1 MKYLSFDIDPKYVP
15 LKKEIGITMLRNTK
29 PEEKEL
35 LVELKSHNEEE
46 KELEPPEPFKFP

>member
-1 MKYLSFDIDPKYVP
+1 
-15 LKKEIGITMLRNTK
+15 MLRNTK